1 MFEHDK
7 RGKKTACRLAGKL
20 HRLHKKRDKF
30 PSVCVFVCVCDLHMY
45 FALSFVSEIP
55 HINRQLSIGHILFL
69 PHLEKYQFHLCCCF
83 PLPSPHFSPLC
94 HLLPLSMLLSSGSA
108 RRWLSA
114 LPLLWLCGCDD
125 DYDDDGVSRAY
136 RGTALTYATHVCMCV
151 SVAFVCAQLI
161 YDISFIVIGQQLS
174 TVLELSF
181 CLCPLQC
188 AHCLALSL
196 PLSLSIFLCFSLP
209 QPFLLPDKPLVACF
223 VVAVL
228 LLVVAAQAISKFL
241 ALISDSFRLP
251 SPHPSLSFSVSVGHM
266 EDVDKVKLT

>member
-1 MFEHDK
+1 M
-7 RGKKTACRLAGKL
+7 LL
-20 HRLHKKRDKF
+20 P
-30 PSVCVFVCVCDLHMY
+30 PSL
-45 FALSFVSEIP
+45 
-55 HINRQLSIGHILFL
+55 
-69 PHLEKYQFHLCCCF
+69 
-83 PLPSPHFSPLC
+83 PHFSPLC
-94 HLLPLSMLLSSGSA
+94 LLLPLSMLLSSGSA

-196 PLSLSIFLCFSLP
+196 PLSLYLSLFLSPSTFSPARQTTCCLP
-209 QPFLLPDKPLVACF
+209 CCCCSGYIK
-223 VVAVL
+223 VL
-228 LLVVAAQAISKFL
+228 SAYQ
-241 ALISDSFRLP
+241 R
-251 SPHPSLSFSVSVGHM
+251 
-266 EDVDKVKLT
+266 

>member
-1 MFEHDK
+1 MYV
-7 RGKKTACRLAGKL
+7 CLC
-20 HRLHKKRDKF
+20 
-30 PSVCVFVCVCDLHMY
+30 VCVICVCILHC
-45 FALSFVSEIP
+45 
-55 HINRQLSIGHILFL
+55 
-69 PHLEKYQFHLCCCF
+69 HLCQRFRILIGNYRLGTFYFCLTWKNTNFICVAASP
-83 PLPSPHFSPLC
+83 PLPCQPQSDPLC
-94 HLLPLSMLLSSGSA
+94 LLPLSMLLSSGSA

-125 DYDDDGVSRAY
+125 DYDDGVSRAY

-251 SPHPSLSFSVSVGHM
+251 SPHHSLSFSVSVGHM